1 LVEGHNSKKDKIYIY
16 KGLTFCNFGN
26 SNTIWYMLKFILR
39 LLLFIE
45 VGLLSVGFYLKNAN
59 PTKGNFIVGIAVLGM
74 AFILLPF
81 FLFIRYKN
89 KKLSQYMF
97 PKDPIQSDKKDVEN

>member
-1 LVEGHNSKKDKIYIY
+1 
-16 KGLTFCNFGN
+16 
-26 SNTIWYMLKFILR
+26 MLKFILR
-39 LLLFIE
+39 LLLLIE
-45 VGLLSVGFYLKNAN
+45 VVLFLVGYFIKSTN

-97 PKDPIQSDKKDVEN
+97 PKDPVQSDKKDVEN